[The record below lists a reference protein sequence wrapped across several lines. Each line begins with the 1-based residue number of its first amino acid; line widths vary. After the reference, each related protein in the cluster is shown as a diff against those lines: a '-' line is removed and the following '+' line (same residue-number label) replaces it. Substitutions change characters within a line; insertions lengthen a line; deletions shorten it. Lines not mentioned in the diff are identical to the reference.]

1 MREGRTAYFPDLF
14 VKCLHAEIILRVDSQ
29 LRAPNGVHRQP
40 PNQVVCGI
48 LWARRG
54 RHTDTVVGA
63 EFAGGGGGGG
73 GRAIIVVVIVV
84 VVVLA
89 AAIVLLRR
97 EGLHGKADH
106 MDSPSVLRRDGCK

>member
-63 EFAGGGGGGG
+63 EFVSF
-73 GRAIIVVVIVV
+73 VVAVDD
-84 VVVLA
+84 A
-89 AAIVLLRR
+89 AAIVLARWC
-97 EGLHGKADH
+97 EGLH
-106 MDSPSVLRRDGCK
+106 